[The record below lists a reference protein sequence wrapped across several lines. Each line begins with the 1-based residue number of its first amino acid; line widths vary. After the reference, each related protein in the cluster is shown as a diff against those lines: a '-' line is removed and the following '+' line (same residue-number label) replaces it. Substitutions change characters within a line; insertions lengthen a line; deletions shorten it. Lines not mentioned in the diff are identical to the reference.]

1 MQHLLVPTDFSVAA
15 GRALAA
21 AVQLARPLKAR
32 ITLLHAVELPPT
44 ATAVPELFVMKLLQ
58 AAKDQLQHLLRAAA
72 QHAGQPP
79 IRELLQVAPRRVAL
93 LAALAQQQ
101 PDMVLIGATLEQGGR
116 VGSTVDW
123 LVRVAPCPVLVLHTP
138 LGPGPVRVVVF
149 PTDFSALALHAGPT
163 LRGLQVLFPVAV
175 LHVLH
180 MGTAEESLETLREQ
194 LALLVQ
200 QQGLAGCELAII
212 TAADL
217 RTGVAQFVQSVRAD
231 VLVLRVGA
239 GGLGWLWPA
248 GNLPVNAAPTW
259 PPILTFR
266 LQNEPVV
273 DYSI

>member
-1 MQHLLVPTDFSVAA
+1 MPHFLVATDFSAAA

-21 AVQLARPLKAR
+21 AVQLAEPLQAR

-44 ATAVPELFVMKLLQ
+44 AAAAPEVFVMKLLQ
-58 AAKDQLQHLLRAAA
+58 AAKNQLQYLLREAA
-72 QHAGQPP
+72 QHAWQTP
-79 IRELLQVAPRRVAL
+79 IREILQVAPRRVAL
-93 LAALAQQQ
+93 LAAIAQQQ
-101 PDMVLIGATLEQGGR
+101 PDMVLIGATLGQGGR
-116 VGSTVDW
+116 IGSTVDW
-123 LVRVAPCPVLVLHTP
+123 LVRVALCPVLVMHTP
-138 LGPGPVRVVVF
+138 FGPGPVRVVVF
-149 PTDFSALALHAGPT
+149 PTDFSALALHAGPM
-163 LRGLQVLFPVAV
+163 LRRLQVLFPVAV

-180 MGTAEESLETLREQ
+180 VGTAGESPETLREQ
-194 LALLVQ
+194 LALLVH
-200 QQGLAGCELAII
+200 QQGLAGCELAIV

-239 GGLGWLWPA
+239 SGLGWLWPA
-248 GNLPVNAAPTW
+248 DNLTANAAPTW

>member
-21 AVQLARPLKAR
+21 AVQLARPLQAR

-44 ATAVPELFVMKLLQ
+44 ATTAPEVFVVKLLQ
-58 AAKDQLQHLLRAAA
+58 TAKDRLQYLLREAA
-72 QHAGQPP
+72 QHDGQPP
-79 IRELLQVAPRRVAL
+79 IREMLQVAPRRVAL

-101 PDMVLIGATLEQGGR
+101 PDMVLIGATLSQGGR
-116 VGSTVDW
+116 VGSTVEW
-123 LVRVAPCPVLVLHTP
+123 LIRMAPCPVLVLHTP

-163 LRGLQVLFPVAV
+163 LRELQVLFPVAV

-180 MGTAEESLETLREQ
+180 VGTAGESPETLREQ

-200 QQGLAGCELAII
+200 QQSLAGCELAIV
-212 TAADL
+212 TATDL
-217 RTGVAQFVQSVRAD
+217 RTRVAQFLQSVRAD
-231 VLVLRVGA
+231 VLVVRVGA
-239 GGLGWLWPA
+239 GGLNWLWPA
-248 GNLPVNAAPTW
+248 GNLPGDATATW